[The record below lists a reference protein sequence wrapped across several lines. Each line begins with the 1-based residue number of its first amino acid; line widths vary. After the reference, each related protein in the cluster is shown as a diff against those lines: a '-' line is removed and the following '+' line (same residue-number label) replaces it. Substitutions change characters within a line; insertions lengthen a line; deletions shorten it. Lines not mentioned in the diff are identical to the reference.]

1 MEMIPRDILAAG
13 QDARDRLSGFAR
25 TTAGAN
31 LNAASCASSTQGA
44 MAGAARASIF
54 ADALLQA
61 MHARL
66 EELKSVSSKT

>member
-13 QDARDRLSGFAR
+13 LGARDRLSGYAR
-25 TTAGAN
+25 TTAGAH
-31 LNAASCASSTQGA
+31 LNTASSAASTQDA

-54 ADALLQA
+54 ANALLQA

-66 EELKSVSSKT
+66 EELKSVSSKA

>member
-1 MEMIPRDILAAG
+1 MEMIPNDLVQAG
-13 QDARDRLSGFAR
+13 LGARDQLSGYAR
-25 TTAGAN
+25 TTAAAN
-31 LNAASCASSTQGA
+31 VNGGSSASSTQGA

-66 EELKSVSSKT
+66 EELKSVSSKS

>member
-1 MEMIPRDILAAG
+1 MEMIPLDILQAG
-13 QDARDRLSGFAR
+13 LGARDRLSGFAR
-25 TTAGAN
+25 TTAAAH
-31 LNAASCASSTQGA
+31 LNGASSASTTQAA

-66 EELKSVSSKT
+66 EELKTASSKS